1 MLWGTI
7 LLLLL
12 LFGVFLILGIHN
24 EVQATG
30 YAVRSKKISA
40 PVTLAVIADLHSC
53 RYGEKGEALLRLLE
67 EAGTDLVLLVGD
79 IIEDSL
85 PWENG
90 LTTVREFSRKFPCY
104 YVSGNHEYRT
114 GDIEGVKA
122 KLRARNVTVLEG
134 TAARVRV
141 KGQLIQLSGIDDACI
156 GEKQT
161 EAQLAAA
168 GGFDARRYAVLLA
181 HHPERIGQYL
191 PYKYDL
197 IVCGHAHG
205 GQVRIPFLVP
215 QGLFAPNQGIFPR
228 YTGGRWNMGE
238 TDFVVSRGLAKEIP
252 RFPRIYNRP
261 ELVFITLLPKE

>member
-1 MLWGTI
+1 MFWGTVLA

-12 LFGVFLILGIHN
+12 GIFFVLGIRN
-24 EVQATG
+24 EVQTTQ
-30 YAVRSKKISA
+30 YAVRSEKLDH

-53 RYGEKGEALLRLLE
+53 RYGEKGEALLRMLE
-67 EAGTDLVLLVGD
+67 EACPDLVLLVGD
-79 IIEDSL
+79 LIEDSL

-90 LTTVREFSRKFPCY
+90 LDTVRGFSERFPCY
-104 YVSGNHEYRT
+104 CVSGNHEYRT

-122 KLRARNVTVLEG
+122 ELRARNIAVLEG
-134 TAARVRV
+134 TTVQVRV
-141 KGQLIQLSGIDDACI
+141 NQQVIQLSGIDDACI
-156 GEKQT
+156 GEAET
-161 EAQLAAA
+161 RVQLEAA
-168 GGFDARRYAVLLA
+168 GNFDARHYTVLMA

-191 PYKYDL
+191 PYGYDL

-228 YTGGRWNMGE
+228 YTGGFWNMGK